1 MKEKKKHGKGT
12 FLISVS
18 QDSHMLLTVE
28 IIEENSYYKKI
39 V

>member
-1 MKEKKKHGKGT
+1 MKEKKNHGKGT

-18 QDSHMLLTVE
+18 QGSEMLLTIR